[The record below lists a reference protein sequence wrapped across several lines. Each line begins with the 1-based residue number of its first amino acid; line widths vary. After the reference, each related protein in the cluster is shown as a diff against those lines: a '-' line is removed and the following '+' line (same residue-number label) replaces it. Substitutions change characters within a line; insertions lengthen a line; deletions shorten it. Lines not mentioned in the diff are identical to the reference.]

1 MAGTGGD
8 ELPDEKEVVSEE
20 EMLEQELPFEDYGK
34 ETKKLRELFR
44 SLEKD
49 YNKREKVIARIM
61 NYGTGIE
68 SEKGLR
74 MYPTSVLESWA
85 TSLESFRA
93 EQLKKKKT

>member
-1 MAGTGGD
+1 MVGTGGN
-8 ELPDEKEVVSEE
+8 ELPDEKDMVSDEE
-20 EMLEQELPFEDYGK
+20 TLEQALPFEDYGK
-34 ETKKLRELFR
+34 ETKKLRELFQ
-44 SLEKD
+44 SLEKE

-74 MYPTSVLESWA
+74 MYPTSVLELWA